1 MKSQRR
7 AAADHRAQREV
18 TRFPV
23 AAPHSLIVAWAVL
36 ATLGFVFGA
45 PTSAGSAD
53 EAAKT
58 PAATAA
64 SAQTPPVKEPA
75 EKPPAK
81 KADTSKPIE
90 IKRMPPPNRKVS
102 ADNPAR
108 FPADI

>member
-1 MKSQRR
+1 MTDQK
-7 AAADHRAQREV
+7 REV
-18 TRFPV
+18 EHHCAQQEAPRFPS
-23 AAPHSLIVAWAVL
+23 AASQSLIAAWAVL
-36 ATLGFVFGA
+36 AALGFVFGA

-64 SAQTPPVKEPA
+64 AAETPPAKKPA

-102 ADNPAR
+102 ADNPSR